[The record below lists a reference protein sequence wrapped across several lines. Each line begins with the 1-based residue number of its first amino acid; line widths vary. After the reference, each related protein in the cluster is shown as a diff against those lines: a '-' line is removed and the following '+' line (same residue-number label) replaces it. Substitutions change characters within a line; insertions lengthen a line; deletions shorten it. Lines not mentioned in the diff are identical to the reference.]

1 MDSEETETIE
11 DKPTEAITTPAEEQP
26 IAPPVVADQP
36 EPEVISTEIIRY
48 LITCFF
54 VLSRTFG
61 RYLLTQYCK
70 LPGDG

>member
-54 VLSRTFG
+54 CVIQNLWQVPLNSVL
-61 RYLLTQYCK
+61 
-70 LPGDG
+70 